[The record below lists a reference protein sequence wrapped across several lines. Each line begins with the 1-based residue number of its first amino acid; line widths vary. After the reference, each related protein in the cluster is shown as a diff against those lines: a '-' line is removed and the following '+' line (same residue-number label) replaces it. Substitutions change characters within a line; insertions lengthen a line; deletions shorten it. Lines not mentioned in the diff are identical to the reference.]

1 MVSGEIRTERRG
13 GALWITVDRRSAR
26 NAMTFAMYDRI
37 AAICRDANAD
47 RTVRAVVLTGANEA
61 FVAGTDIAQFAD
73 FNTAEQAVAYER
85 RMDAWLGAIE
95 DVSVPT
101 VAALR
106 GPVVGGGLAIAAACD
121 LRVAAPS
128 ARFGVPVA
136 RTLGNCFSAANLVR
150 LAALVGL
157 GRVKE
162 LVFTARLIDAREAL
176 AIGLVSEVVAT
187 DEKLVPRVDELVG
200 ELGSYAPLTLRAT
213 KEMLRR
219 IRARMLPDE
228 SADLVALCYTSAD
241 FREGVRAFIE
251 KRKPAWRGV

>member
-1 MVSGEIRTERRG
+1 MTEEIRAERRA
-13 GALWITVDRRSAR
+13 GALWIVVDRPAAR
-26 NAMTFAMYDRI
+26 NALTFAMYDRI
-37 AAICRDANAD
+37 AAICRDANGD
-47 RTVRAVVLTGANEA
+47 DSVKAVVISGSADA
-61 FVAGTDIAQFAD
+61 FVAGTDIAQFVD
-73 FNTAEQAVAYER
+73 FKEAAQALDYER

-95 DVSVPT
+95 DVRVPT
-101 VAALR
+101 IAALR

-162 LVFTARLIDAREAL
+162 LVFTARLIDAQEAR
-176 AIGLVSEVVAT
+176 AIGLVTEVVDGEDAL
-187 DEKLVPRVDELVG
+187 EPRVGQLV
-200 ELGSYAPLTLRAT
+200 EQLGSYAPLTLHAT
-213 KEMLRR
+213 KEMARR
-219 IRARMLPDE
+219 IRARMMPDE
-228 SADLVALCYTSAD
+228 AADLVALCYTSAD

-251 KRKPAWRGV
+251 RRKPVWTGT

>member
-1 MVSGEIRTERRG
+1 MTEEIRTERRA
-13 GALWITVDRRSAR
+13 GALWIVVDRPAAR
-26 NAMTFAMYDRI
+26 NALTFAMYDRI
-37 AAICRDANAD
+37 AAICRDANGD
-47 RTVRAVVLTGANEA
+47 DSIKAVVISGSADA
-61 FVAGTDIAQFAD
+61 FVAGTDIAQFVD
-73 FNTAEQAVAYER
+73 FKEASQALDYER
-85 RMDAWLGAIE
+85 RMDSWLGAIE
-95 DVSVPT
+95 DVRVPT

-162 LVFTARLIDAREAL
+162 LVFTARLIDAQEAR
-176 AIGLVSEVVAT
+176 AIGLVTEVVGSEDAL
-187 DEKLVPRVDELVG
+187 EPRVDELVKQ
-200 ELGSYAPLTLRAT
+200 LGSYAPLTLHAT
-213 KEMLRR
+213 KEMVRR

-228 SADLVALCYTSAD
+228 AADLVALCYTSAD

-251 KRKPAWRGV
+251 RRKPVWKGT

>member
-1 MVSGEIRTERRG
+1 MTEKIRTERRA
-13 GALWITVDRRSAR
+13 GALWIVVDRPAAR
-26 NAMTFAMYDRI
+26 NALTFAMYDRI
-37 AAICRDANAD
+37 AAICRDANGD
-47 RTVRAVVLTGANEA
+47 DSVKAVVISGSADA
-61 FVAGTDIAQFAD
+61 FVAGTDIAQFVD
-73 FNTAEQAVAYER
+73 FKEATQALDYER

-95 DVSVPT
+95 DVRVPT
-101 VAALR
+101 IAALR

-157 GRVKE
+157 GRVEE
-162 LVFTARLIDAREAL
+162 LVFTARLIDAQEAR
-176 AIGLVSEVVAT
+176 AIGLISEIVASENAL
-187 DEKLVPRVDELVG
+187 DARVDELV
-200 ELGSYAPLTLRAT
+200 EQLASYAPLTLHAT
-213 KEMLRR
+213 KEMVRR

-228 SADLVALCYTSAD
+228 ASDLVALCYTSAD

-251 KRKPAWRGV
+251 RRKPVWTGT